1 MLMSDRQ
8 QDAIWP
14 GQRSRSRSRRC
25 ESSGNSKSLISCLSM
40 HVIKRL

>member
-1 MLMSDRQ
+1 MLMSDTQ

-14 GQRSRSRSRRC
+14 DQRSRSRRC
-25 ESSGNSKSLISCLSM
+25 ESSGNSKSLNSSLSM